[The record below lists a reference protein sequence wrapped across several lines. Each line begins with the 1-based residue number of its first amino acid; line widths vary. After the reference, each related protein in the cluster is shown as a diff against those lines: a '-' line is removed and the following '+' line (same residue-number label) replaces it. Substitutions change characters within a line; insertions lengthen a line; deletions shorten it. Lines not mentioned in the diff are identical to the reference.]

1 MGRGSKALAA
11 FIDSIPDS
19 KLKALPKTGGTIH
32 KTVDFRLDMQ
42 GVSPSIPD
50 PLLGVGGGGGKTHT
64 KKTIRANRSFLM
76 T

>member
-50 PLLGVGGGGGKTHT
+50 PLLGVRGGGDTH
-64 KKTIRANRSFLM
+64 KEDHSC
-76 T
+76 